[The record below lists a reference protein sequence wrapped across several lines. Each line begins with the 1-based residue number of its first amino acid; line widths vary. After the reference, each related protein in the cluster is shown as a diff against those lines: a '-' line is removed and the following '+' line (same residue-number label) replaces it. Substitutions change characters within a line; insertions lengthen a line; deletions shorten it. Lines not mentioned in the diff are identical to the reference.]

1 MHPKLRRGEIDPSRN
16 LGVLVMEFF
25 ELYGKY
31 FNYSETGISL
41 RHGGTYFS
49 KARRGWIDPRKRH
62 LLSIEDPGDISEFL
76 RNIGLQPNIR
86 LMVTRQRCVAWLV
99 RHRER
104 PSDICRSVRDYEIRG
119 VHSGGHL
126 TLKTARGGVQ
136 SPYGT
141 LRFRQSRPS

>member
-1 MHPKLRRGEIDPSRN
+1 
-16 LGVLVMEFF
+16 MEFF

-76 RNIGLQPNIR
+76 RNIDLQPKI
-86 LMVTRQRCVAWLV
+86 
-99 RHRER
+99 
-104 PSDICRSVRDYEIRG
+104 SVDPRKELLQVDLSFPYYK
-119 VHSGGHL
+119 VHL
-126 TLKTARGGVQ
+126 
-136 SPYGT
+136 
-141 LRFRQSRPS
+141 